1 MVPEN
6 NHSDT
11 LAAVESPSAQ
21 TNWNQA
27 VIERLDTTTMTTRLI
42 PFALGKLVLEHD
54 SAQDLELMP
63 GDVVTIYAQQSIQPP
78 ISEQTVYVELSGE
91 FAHPG
96 VYSVTAGETLRSLVE
111 RAGGL
116 TSRAYLYA
124 SVFTRESTRTA
135 EQRQLDQYADQLE
148 RQMQRSNLDDAG
160 DGSGQSSGS
169 ASGAQIASMNQEMV
183 ARVRQ
188 LRSTGRVV
196 LNMRPESRGLSALPE
211 MHLEDGDKLV
221 VPYVPE
227 TIQVVGAV
235 FNPHAFLSRQSARVG
250 EYLHMA
256 GGPNRDADSRR
267 MFVLRADGSVVP
279 HATGY
284 SAFESGFNS
293 VHLYPGDAI
302 VVPEKA
308 IRPSKLNQL
317 MVWSEFLSQL
327 SVSAFEVNALK

>member
-1 MVPEN
+1 
-6 NHSDT
+6 
-11 LAAVESPSAQ
+11 
-21 TNWNQA
+21 
-27 VIERLDTTTMTTRLI
+27 
-42 PFALGKLVLEHD
+42 
-54 SAQDLELMP
+54 
-63 GDVVTIYAQQSIQPP
+63 
-78 ISEQTVYVELSGE
+78 VELSGE